1 MYTREEGFYGLP
13 RPLRADIQLWIHL
26 VRTYIECNYFN
37 FIAAIEKENFLLNK
51 SPGTLPRLLFF
62 VFLYPIAF
70 YFLFSGF
77 SCIVTFPNTNPFR
90 LSRTTA
96 FSSIPASLYS
106 LASCIINFTTCRFS
120 ARSFT
125 WLNARTYTFT
135 VLNSCILLFRFGFVI
150 SFTCKF
156 MTRWFRSICHCIIF
170 AAACVSL
177 FFMPAESICLLEK

>member
-1 MYTREEGFYGLP
+1 MDYRDRCGQIFNSGF
-13 RPLRADIQLWIHL
+13 IQLEPIL
-26 VRTYIECNYFN
+26 NVIILILQQLSKKR
-37 FIAAIEKENFLLNK
+37 LNK

-135 VLNSCILLFRFGFVI
+135 VLNSCVLLFRFGFVI
-150 SFTCKF
+150 SFTCKC